1 MEVSIRELMA
11 ASIANDK
18 VFDGEKI
25 KTEDIIEKYPDGI
38 VINDFHT
45 YTNEDGEIVY
55 AYSFE
60 KGGKKYF
67 AFAGELLKKGFTQLM
82 ETFGSEEKAR
92 EEVSKVGVPVKLYKG
107 STKSGRPITMITYL

>member
-25 KTEDIIEKYPDGI
+25 KTEDIIEKFPDGI
-38 VINDFHT
+38 VISDFHT

-55 AYSFE
+55 A
-60 KGGKKYF
+60 
-67 AFAGELLKKGFTQLM
+67 
-82 ETFGSEEKAR
+82 
-92 EEVSKVGVPVKLYKG
+92 
-107 STKSGRPITMITYL
+107 

>member
-25 KTEDIIEKYPDGI
+25 KTEDIIEKFPDGI

-55 AYSFE
+55 AYSFV
-60 KGGKKYF
+60 KGNNKYF
-67 AFAGELLKKGFTQLM
+67 AFAGELLKKGFSQLM
-82 ETFGSEEKAR
+82 EAFGSEEKAR
-92 EEVSKVGVPVKLYKG
+92 EEIAKAGVAVKLYKG
-107 STKSGRPITMITYL
+107 STKSGRPITMVTYL

>member
-92 EEVSKVGVPVKLYKG
+92 EEVAKVGVPVKLYKG
-107 STKSGRPITMITYL
+107 STKSGRPITMVTYL